1 MRRILKATLTLLA
14 TATALVLTAC
24 VGVGGSGSGTAD
36 ADGAASAGA
45 GAGGSATAE
54 SGDVAGELGEGLEPA
69 TGEGIPPLAEPGSSD
84 YPNIY
89 DGLYNPDFSLPELG
103 GDGDD
108 VAGFRRLSQ
117 PAPAANSSDH
127 VTDPVTGVKL
137 LRSTNAA
144 QTDPP
149 SDRLRH
155 EYSRRQAFN
164 ADSTRFIAQ
173 NERGEWFL
181 HDATSF
187 QMLKPLPQLV
197 GDAEPLWSAADP
209 ALLLFTARSGG
220 STWQSINVHTD
231 EVKGVFNFAGKTP
244 WKKASAFWTHGEGT
258 TSANGRVLTVI
269 ASSYNESTGER
280 KVYGIVTVDLEKQRI
295 IGTLDAKDFPVP
307 GAIPDHVSTSPSGG
321 YAVVSWLAEHG
332 GTRAYRVD
340 FSASTQL
347 AKSSEHS
354 DLAFNRDGQDVYVYT
369 DYQDG
374 NIIAVNIRSGDRF
387 KLAPLYPESGSS
399 YAAHISGQAFNRPGW
414 VVISSYGA
422 TADYGKTEL
431 TGADGPYYHRVWLQ
445 ELTPRGRALSVASTQ
460 VDPQVTLPGSDAAY
474 FLEPQA
480 TVSRD
485 LSRIMFASNFGS
497 STIESYTAA
506 LPSWVTRD

>member
-1 MRRILKATLTLLA
+1 M
-14 TATALVLTAC
+14 
-24 VGVGGSGSGTAD
+24 
-36 ADGAASAGA
+36 
-45 GAGGSATAE
+45 
-54 SGDVAGELGEGLEPA
+54 
-69 TGEGIPPLAEPGSSD
+69 
-84 YPNIY
+84 
-89 DGLYNPDFSLPELG
+89 
-103 GDGDD
+103 
-108 VAGFRRLSQ
+108 AGFRRLPQ

-181 HDATSF
+181 HDARNF
-187 QMLKPLPQLV
+187 QVLKHLPQLA
-197 GDAEPLWSAADP
+197 GDAEPLWSATTPD
-209 ALLLFTARSGG
+209 LLLFTARSGG
-220 STWQSINVHTD
+220 STWQSINIYTD
-231 EVKGVFNFAGKTP
+231 EVSEVFNFAGKTP
-244 WKKASAFWTHGEGT
+244 WKKATAFWTHGEGT
-258 TSANGRVLTVI
+258 ASANGRVLTVI

-307 GAIPDHVSTSPSGG
+307 GAAPDHVSTSPSGG

-347 AKSSEHS
+347 ANSSEHS
-354 DLAFNRDGQDVYVYT
+354 DLAFNRDGEDVYVYT

-387 KLAPLYPESGSS
+387 KLEPLYPESGSS

-445 ELTPRGRALSVASTQ
+445 ELTPRGRALAVASTQ

-480 TVSRD
+480 TVSRN

-506 LPSWVTRD
+506 LPSWVTRN